1 MNLCDKQTIFALLN
15 RHGFHFS
22 KSMGQNFLIDANI
35 PRSIA
40 EASGAD
46 ERCGVLEIGPG
57 IGSMT
62 VELAQQAGK
71 VVSVELDTSLLP
83 ILDETLDSFSNTE
96 VVSGDVLN
104 IDLSALVTEKFANLR
119 PVVCANLPYNITTP
133 ILSRLIE
140 ANCFETITVMIQ
152 KEVAKRLCATPE
164 SGKGGAFSLFLQ
176 YYMVPQYC
184 FDVPRD
190 CFYPAPKVTSAVI
203 RCTKRTQPAVTVS
216 DEAFFFRT
224 IKGGF
229 ALRRK
234 TLPNSLASVFGGQ
247 MDKSTITA
255 AILECGLSPTVRGE
269 RLTLQNYADLADEL
283 RKRLRKNSGANA

>member
-46 ERCGVLEIGPG
+46 EHCGVLEIGPG

-62 VELAQQAGK
+62 VELARQAGK
-71 VVSVELDTSLLP
+71 VVSVELDKSLLP
-83 ILDETLDSFSNTE
+83 ILDETLTCFSNTK
-96 VVSGDVLN
+96 VISGDVLN
-104 IDLSALVTEKFANLR
+104 LDLPALVDEEFSDLR

-140 ANCFETITVMIQ
+140 ADCFESITVMIQ
-152 KEVAKRLCATPE
+152 KEVAQRICAEPE

-176 YYMVPQYC
+176 YYMVPEYC

-190 CFYPAPKVTSAVI
+190 SFYPAPKVTSAVI
-203 RCTKRTQPAVTVS
+203 RCTRRSQPAVAVS
-216 DEAFFFRT
+216 DETFFFRT

-234 TLPNSLASVFGGQ
+234 TLPNSLASVFSGQ
-247 MDKSTITA
+247 LDKNTITE

-269 RLTLQNYADLADEL
+269 RLTLQNYADLADSL
-283 RKRLRKNSGANA
+283 RKRLR